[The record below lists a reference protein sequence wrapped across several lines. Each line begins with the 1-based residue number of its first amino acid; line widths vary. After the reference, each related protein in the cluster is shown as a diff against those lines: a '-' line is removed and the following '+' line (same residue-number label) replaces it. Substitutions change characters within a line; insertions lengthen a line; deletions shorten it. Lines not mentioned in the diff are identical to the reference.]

1 MPAPRFETPVTLE
14 SLLAAA
20 EGAYVDDTQRA
31 LLVFE
36 CGGALSALPA
46 ASVVAID
53 EAGIIAPLPYPPP
66 DVLGVASVRGRMRL
80 VVRPGGSTPT
90 GRGRLISLL
99 SDGNLAIHVDRVI
112 GVVSFDLGDSE
123 AHSAT
128 LQTGGLDVNL
138 VDPAAFPGI
147 SS

>member
-1 MPAPRFETPVTLE
+1 MPAPKFERPVTLE

-80 VVRPGGSTPT
+80 V
-90 GRGRLISLL
+90 
-99 SDGNLAIHVDRVI
+99 
-112 GVVSFDLGDSE
+112 
-123 AHSAT
+123 
-128 LQTGGLDVNL
+128 
-138 VDPAAFPGI
+138 
-147 SS
+147 